1 MTEQELGAGMQSSSQ
16 SEALQQLLAALPAD
30 DSLTVPAYNSI
41 VDAGRLLITQVGN
54 QSNLILDP
62 DPDSYYTM
70 SLVVLRF
77 PELQDLLARTAQKSV
92 ELSFKGLAGRT
103 LRRRGR
109 SRPRQGAG
117 MTWIKEGKPAFVY
130 AACITSRRE

>member
-92 ELSFKGLAGRT
+92 ELSVSPPGQ
-103 LRRRGR
+103 RRRLETGGAPG
-109 SRPRQGAG
+109 SLRPGYPPGTCTRGQ
-117 MTWIKEGKPAFVY
+117 I
-130 AACITSRRE
+130 